1 VTPVA
6 AGVGPW
12 RIAVSDRLEL
22 TGEFDTDRW
31 LRLSARAAS
40 ASVSASAEIT
50 VEVLRSGSGV
60 VPRALVG
67 GTFQPH
73 GSGLV
78 IEVGSTGDL
87 TEGAPRACESSF
99 DHPLAVGLPEEFA
112 QAALDGLA
120 RVVDALTLPP
130 GVLRICAG
138 GYDEVDSSPLAFERA
153 AGALGWV
160 LQETYT
166 PGGLQVSNLTEMIGA
181 W

>member
-1 VTPVA
+1 MTPVA
-6 AGVGPW
+6 VRVGPW
-12 RIAVSDRLEL
+12 QIAVSDRVEP
-22 TGEFDTDRW
+22 TAQFDTDRW

-40 ASVSASAEIT
+40 ASASASASVT

-60 VPRALVG
+60 APRALVG
-67 GTFQPH
+67 GTFQPQ

-78 IEVGSTGDL
+78 IEVGSTGGL

-99 DHPLAVGLPEEFA
+99 DRPLVVGLPEEFA

-130 GVLRICAG
+130 GVLTICAG

-153 AGALGWV
+153 AGAVGWV
-160 LQETYT
+160 LQEIYT
-166 PGGLQVSNLTEMIGA
+166 PNGLQVSNLTEMIGV